1 MTDDLRGKGLWLSVG
16 EPCLMAG
23 WREAT
28 KARNLSYSAINGG
41 AGRDT
46 CPFLVNNVGDIMSD
60 IS

>member
-1 MTDDLRGKGLWLSVG
+1 
-16 EPCLMAG
+16 MAG